1 MFHALFWI
9 CRFMWAG
16 FFGLLAI
23 FSCAAVGAGVLHS
36 GHSGHWFVPE
46 RSGEG
51 WVLEILDEQ
60 RALVYWFTYDEDG
73 DQRWL
78 IGDGEIGEDDSGWY
92 IAFPDMYLTRGPVFG
107 PDFDAS
113 SVQIEVVGDGE
124 MRFSGC
130 DEGLFQFDGLGQEL
144 IFPIQRLTRI
154 MGADCS
160 APLHGRPGQPLQS
173 YAGQSGSWFE
183 PDSSGQGFA
192 LQWMPDDSAV
202 VVWFTY
208 DGEGEQQWML
218 GVGELEGDHLVFTD
232 LESTRGGRFGE
243 DFDPDQVQRLHW
255 GELELELAC
264 NGGPARYSSDWP
276 EFGSGDLQL
285 VPLSRLMRPRGCPV
299 EAPSFEELYELVY
312 TEVPVRNE
320 NEGFYST
327 TEVKHIAEG
336 GTVAGVTRH
345 PLESQNSYRLLLAGE
360 SEWQL
365 MEDNG
370 FSDLL
375 FLSVDGAK
383 AAFNYDH
390 GWTDEGP
397 KLTEPKL
404 WLQESGV
411 KPLPGQIFSR
421 ALVRGGSTDGRCL
434 VGTGR
439 FGMGVGEPIVPWRWT
454 EEYGQ
459 QELPI
464 HEGVGGG
471 TATPLACSS
480 DASIVIGNQL
490 LDENG
495 WRQDIAIRWVGD
507 AEPEFLYDSEGAR
520 LRFAQACNADCSLI
534 VGGDQVDLDPDHPN
548 FREPWYWTEA
558 QGAVYLGMPADTH
571 LVGMAPVTA
580 WDVSSDGSVIVG
592 SYVVENPWGGSS
604 GTRAFIW
611 TEITGLVAV
620 PDLLAANDLGD
631 ENWSRMAAVSV
642 AKGDDEVWVLLS
654 GNYRNPP
661 EPHFNDRRGAVLHL
675 SPRHGGWFE

>member
-1 MFHALFWI
+1 MFHPLLLV
-9 CRFMWAG
+9 CRSMWAG
-16 FFGLLAI
+16 LLGLIATMA
-23 FSCAAVGAGVLHS
+23 FVAANAGVLHP

-60 RALVYWFTYDEDG
+60 RALVYWFTYDEG
-73 DQRWL
+73 GNQRWL

-107 PDFDAS
+107 PGFDVS

-144 IFPIQRLTRI
+144 VFPIQRLTRI

-160 APLHGRPGQPLQS
+160 APLHGRPGEPLQS

-183 PDSSGQGFA
+183 PDRSGQGFA

-218 GVGELEGDHLVFTD
+218 GVGELEGDHLVFPD
-232 LESTRGGRFGE
+232 LKSTRGGRFGE

-264 NGGPARYSSDWP
+264 SGGPARYSSDRP
-276 EFGSGDLQL
+276 EFGSGELLL
-285 VPLSRLMRPRGCPV
+285 VPLSRLMRPEGCPA
-299 EAPSFEELYELVY
+299 EARSLEDLYDIDFAELPEDEDGQAPL
-312 TEVPVRNE
+312 
-320 NEGFYST
+320 GYSLQ
-327 TEVKHIAEG
+327 IAENG
-336 GTVAGVTRH
+336 AVLAGFPSMDASVVFRM
-345 PLESQNSYRLLLAGE
+345 LESGEQQWELIHDGGIFSQQFLLAKQGG
-360 SEWQL
+360 
-365 MEDNG
+365 M
-370 FSDLL
+370 
-375 FLSVDGAK
+375 
-383 AAFNYDH
+383 AAFTRDH
-390 GWTDEGP
+390 GWSVEGP
-397 KLTEPKL
+397 RRTEPKL
-404 WLQESGV
+404 WIDGSGV
-411 KPLPGQIFSR
+411 LPLPGQIFAR
-421 ALVRGGSTDGRCL
+421 ALVRGGSTDARCL

-439 FGMGVGEPIVPWRWT
+439 FEMGYGEPIVPWRWT

-459 QELPI
+459 QELPT
-464 HEGVGGG
+464 HEDVGGG

-495 WRQDIAIRWVGD
+495 WRQDFAIRWVGD

-534 VGGDQVDLDPDHPN
+534 VGGDQVYRYPDHPN

-558 QGAVYLGMPADTH
+558 QGAVYLGMPSDAR
-571 LVGMAPVTA
+571 LVGIAPVTA
-580 WDVSSDGSVIVG
+580 WDVSRDGSMIVG
-592 SYVVENPWGGSS
+592 GYAIEHPDGSTGSRGYV
-604 GTRAFIW
+604 W
-611 TEITGLVAV
+611 TEWTGMQSIPELLDSVAT
-620 PDLLAANDLGD
+620 DAAG
-631 ENWSRMAAVSV
+631 WYAMSAVSV
-642 AKGDDEVWVLLS
+642 AQGDKDIWIALTGQVREFS
-654 GNYRNPP
+654 GVGTTFYR
-661 EPHFNDRRGAVLHL
+661 RAAILHL
-675 SPRHGGWFE
+675 SPPHNGWFE

>member
-1 MFHALFWI
+1 M
-9 CRFMWAG
+9 
-16 FFGLLAI
+16 
-23 FSCAAVGAGVLHS
+23 
-36 GHSGHWFVPE
+36 
-46 RSGEG
+46 
-51 WVLEILDEQ
+51 LEIFDEQ

-78 IGDGEIGEDDSGWY
+78 IGDGQIGEDDSGWY
-92 IAFPDMYLTRGPVFG
+92 IAFPDMYLTRGPAFG

-113 SVQIEVVGDGE
+113 SVQIEVVGDGK

-130 DEGLFQFDGLGQEL
+130 DKGLFQFEGLGQEL
-144 IFPIQRLTRI
+144 VFPIQRLTRI

-160 APLHGRPGQPLQS
+160 APLHGRPGEPLQP

-183 PDSSGQGFA
+183 PDSSGQGVA
-192 LQWMPDDSAV
+192 LQWMPDDTAV

-208 DGEGEQQWML
+208 DGDGEQQWML
-218 GVGELEGDHLVFTD
+218 GVGELEGDHLVFPD

-255 GELELELAC
+255 GDLELELSC
-264 NGGPARYSSDWP
+264 SGGRARYSSDRSG
-276 EFGSGDLQL
+276 FGNGELEL
-285 VPLSRLMRPRGCPV
+285 VPLSRLMRPAACPAEVPEIERLYDLAYV
-299 EAPSFEELYELVY
+299 EI
-312 TEVPVRNE
+312 PVRNE
-320 NEGFYST
+320 GEDYSST
-327 TEVKHIAEG
+327 TEVKHIAKG

-345 PLESQNSYRLLLAGE
+345 TLKSQNSYRLFPAGE
-360 SEWQL
+360 SEWQS

-370 FSDLL
+370 FSALL
-375 FLSVDGAK
+375 FFSVDGMT

-390 GWTDEGP
+390 GWTDEGSRR
-397 KLTEPKL
+397 TEPKL

-411 KPLPGQIFSR
+411 MPLPGQNFSR

-439 FGMGVGEPIVPWRWT
+439 VEMDFGEPIVPWRWM

-459 QELPI
+459 QELPT

-480 DASIVIGNQL
+480 DARIVIGNQL

-507 AEPEFLYDSEGAR
+507 AEPELLYDSEGAR

-548 FREPWYWTEA
+548 YREPWYWTEA
-558 QGAVYLGMPADTH
+558 HGAVYLGMPTDAH
-571 LVGMAPVTA
+571 LVGMAPATA

-592 SYVVENPWGGSS
+592 SYVVENPWDEPS

-611 TEITGLVAV
+611 TEATGLVVV

-631 ENWSRMAAVSV
+631 TNWSRMAAVSV
-642 AKGDDEVWVLLS
+642 AKGSDDIWVLLS
-654 GNYRNPP
+654 GSFRNPP
-661 EPHFNDRRGAVLHL
+661 ESGLYDRRAAILHL
-675 SPRHGGWFE
+675 SPRHDSWFD